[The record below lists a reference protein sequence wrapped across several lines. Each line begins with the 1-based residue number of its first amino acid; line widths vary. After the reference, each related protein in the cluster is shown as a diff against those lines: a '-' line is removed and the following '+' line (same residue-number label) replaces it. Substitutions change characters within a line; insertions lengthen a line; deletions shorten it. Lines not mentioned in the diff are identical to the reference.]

1 MLSQKPIQRWARL
14 PGKALWILLGNCITI
29 VLFQIC
35 HYIGRMDE
43 RKLRERGKVK
53 VGGRREVE
61 QEVKEE
67 MFCAV

>member
-1 MLSQKPIQRWARL
+1 M
-14 PGKALWILLGNCITI
+14 PGKALWILLGNCVTVKI

-35 HYIGRMDE
+35 HSIARMDE

-53 VGGRREVE
+53 AGGHREVE

-67 MFCAV
+67 VLCAV

>member
-1 MLSQKPIQRWARL
+1 ML
-14 PGKALWILLGNCITI
+14 GKALWIFLGNCVTI

-35 HYIGRMDE
+35 HTIARMDE

-67 MFCAV
+67 VFCAV